1 MAASWRTRAIVQP
14 TDAFRFASRAAAA
27 YPVRTGLM
35 MLAMAIGV
43 AAVVVLTALG
53 EGARR
58 YVVSEFS
65 SIGSN
70 LILVFPGRNETGG
83 IAPGMLLGQTARDLT
98 LDDALSLLRIGEV
111 QRLAPIAVGVAETSH
126 GSLSREVSV
135 VGTTADFIDVRKIDV
150 AQGQFLNK
158 EDPRTASSVC
168 VLGAILRDELFGSEP
183 ALGRWV
189 RIGDRRFRVVGVM
202 AASGQGLGFNTD
214 EIVFVPVAAAQAMF
228 NTNKLFR
235 ILVEAKG
242 REAIAPAKTKIE
254 AAMKARHEGKL
265 DVTVITQD
273 AVLSTFDRILKA
285 LTLAVAG
292 IAAIS
297 LAVAGILVM
306 NVMLVA
312 ITQRT
317 TEIGLL
323 KALGAT
329 NGHVRILFFTE
340 AALLSLAGALLGLGL
355 GQAGSALL
363 RQVYPALPAYAPTWA
378 SMAGVLIALLTGI
391 LFSILPARRAARMD
405 PVQALS
411 KR

>member
-1 MAASWRTRAIVQP
+1 MKL
-14 TDAFRFASRAAAA
+14 TDSFRFASRAAAG

-70 LILVFPGRNETGG
+70 LVIVLPGRNQTGG
-83 IAPGMLLGQTARDLT
+83 IAPGVLLGQTARDLT
-98 LDDALSLLRIGEV
+98 LDDALSLLRIGNV
-111 QRLAPIAVGVAETSH
+111 RRIAPIAVGVAETSH
-126 GSLSREVSV
+126 GALNREVTV
-135 VGTTADFIDVRKIDV
+135 VGTTAGFIDVRKIDV
-150 AQGQFLNK
+150 AQGHFFTN
-158 EDPRTASSVC
+158 EDPRTASAVC
-168 VLGAILRDELFGSEP
+168 VLGAVLRDELFGSEP

-189 RIGDRRFRVVGVM
+189 RIGDRRFRVAGVM

-214 EIVFVPVAAAQAMF
+214 EIVFVPVATAQSMF

-242 REAIAPAKTKIE
+242 REAIEPVKQQVE
-254 AAMKARHEGKL
+254 AIMKERHEGKL

-273 AVLSTFDRILKA
+273 AVLSTFDRILTA

-329 NGHVRILFFTE
+329 NGHIRLLFFTE
-340 AALLSLAGALLGLGL
+340 AAVLSLAGALLGLGL

-363 RQVYPALPAYAPTWA
+363 RQIYPALPAYAPTWA
-378 SMAGVLIALLTGI
+378 NWAGVLIALLTGI

-405 PVQALS
+405 PVLALS